1 MRHYIVFGPQGSGKG
16 TQSRLLCEDYDL
28 VHISIGDIFRWHV
41 AHHTKLAARIR
52 RITDAGLLVPD
63 EIVEEVVRKR
73 LEEHD
78 WNYGFVLDGFPRT
91 LRQAEYLFENWN
103 MDKVIYLDIPDDVVY
118 ERVMMRAKIGEGAG
132 FTKRVDDNPEALK
145 IRLQEYHEKTRPL
158 LELYRRKGMLI
169 TVEASRSIEEIYAEV
184 RTRLGL
190 PEPLRRRAADAAE
203 PRAVSSAVTSGR

>member
-1 MRHYIVFGPQGSGKG
+1 MHHYIVFGPQGSGKG
-16 TQSRLLCEDYDL
+16 TQSKLLCQDYDL
-28 VHISIGDIFRWHV
+28 VHISIGDIFRWNV

-103 MDKVIYLDIPDDVVY
+103 IDRVIYLDITDEVVF
-118 ERVMMRAKIGEGAG
+118 ERVMMRARLGEGSG
-132 FTKRVDDNPEALK
+132 FTKRADDNPEAL
-145 IRLQEYHEKTRPL
+145 IVRLREYHEKTRPL
-158 LELYRRKGMLI
+158 LDLYRNKGILLSI
-169 TVEASRSIEEIYAEV
+169 EASRSISEIYDEICQ
-184 RTRLGL
+184 RLGL
-190 PEPLRRRAADAAE
+190 PAPVKRA
-203 PRAVSSAVTSGR
+203 PT

>member
-16 TQSRLLCEDYDL
+16 TQSKLLCESYDL

-63 EIVEEVVRKR
+63 ETVEEVVRRR

-103 MDKVIYLDIPDDVVY
+103 MDKVIYLDISDEVVH
-118 ERVMMRAKIGEGAG
+118 ERVMMRAKVGEGAG
-132 FTKRVDDNPEALK
+132 FTKRADDNPEALRV
-145 IRLQEYHEKTRPL
+145 RLQEYHEKTRPL

-169 TVEASRSIEEIYAEV
+169 TVDAARGIPEINVEI
-184 RTRLGL
+184 RQRLGL
-190 PEPLRRRAADAAE
+190 PEP
-203 PRAVSSAVTSGR
+203 TKM